1 MGSKR
6 KIISIFFIEKMIID
20 ELNFLIKELLIAL
33 KEIDNLIIDLW
44 HESFLPVNHSV
55 LFISFTFLPFSSW
68 VILVDALK
76 AVIFRHFYHL
86 FPVKMLT
93 IVTILLYLASWTNHS
108 WLPIAT
114 IITIIADNHVRMIS
128 PGKGI
133 ISYGSY
139 VFLHIVLLLMNSL
152 PTSVVLVILEFK
164 LHNFFSRRS
173 SLTQVSP
180 LGIGSV
186 P

>member
-1 MGSKR
+1 MNIEGFQISLDRINVYNILNNTLTGNLEIRFTFMGSKR

-93 IVTILLYLASWTNHS
+93 IVTILLYFAS
-108 WLPIAT
+108 
-114 IITIIADNHVRMIS
+114 
-128 PGKGI
+128 
-133 ISYGSY
+133 
-139 VFLHIVLLLMNSL
+139 
-152 PTSVVLVILEFK
+152 
-164 LHNFFSRRS
+164 
-173 SLTQVSP
+173 
-180 LGIGSV
+180 
-186 P
+186 